1 VKKDGGDN
9 VVVANLGPGDVF
21 GEIAL
26 LRHQPTTATVSARGR
41 VGALFLPRDEF
52 QKVLAEHDEVRTY
65 LEGLSDDRIKASQHA
80 QENQEVHDADDL
92 IVL

>member
-1 VKKDGGDN
+1 
-9 VVVANLGPGDVF
+9 VVANLGPGEVV

-26 LRHQPTTATVSARGR
+26 LHDQPTTATVTARGN

-52 QKVLAEHDEVRTY
+52 QKMVAAQPEVRTY
-65 LEGLSDDRIKASQHA
+65 LSSLSADRLAASREA
-80 QENQEVHDADDL
+80 TASTEVFDADDL